1 MPQCRMLKEI
11 AWIPD
16 VVVVSPMLVFIH
28 IPFQLPCMIPL
39 PRCPSA
45 NDNNATRYNKVDKLS
60 VSQVSKHS
68 LVQSV
73 SSTTHVQLESLF
85 SSRSVEPTPS

>member
-45 NDNNATRYNKVDKLS
+45 NDNNATRYN
-60 VSQVSKHS
+60 QA
-68 LVQSV
+68 QPMYNWNP
-73 SSTTHVQLESLF
+73 SSHRDLLNPLPH
-85 SSRSVEPTPS
+85 RTPPEG